1 MTSSLQEAHE
11 KRDVQSITFPALGR
25 GFSNFKSD
33 NVAKLMFQC
42 VADFEESLGTE
53 PTVKDV
59 RFVIYPGD
67 EEGVEVNILLKV
79 KLKINI

>member
-11 KRDVQSITFPALGR
+11 KHDVRSITFPALGR
-25 GFSNFKSD
+25 GFSNFKAD

-42 VADFEESLGTE
+42 MADFEESLGTE

-59 RFVIYPGD
+59 RFVIFPGD
-67 EEGVEVNILLKV
+67 EEGVEVNILFSIYLSQ
-79 KLKINI
+79 N